1 MLKKQLFSAIFILV
15 FSSSISWA
23 QTDKIIYKAI
33 KKPSDIEDINS
44 PQVKPIAYTHVIS
57 LAKLDVKTKKKKFFN
72 MMLPAILIS
81 KAELDK
87 DYKKVEKLSK
97 ADSIN
102 QQDEKWLAALQKRYR
117 AKDNAEL
124 LIRMHTHPVSIVLA
138 QSAIETGWGTSRFF
152 VQAMNAFGVWSYN
165 KNEPRVKARE
175 TRKGKA
181 IYVKKYSSLNHT
193 IDDYFV
199 TLGRGGP
206 YKQFRQKRM
215 TVNNPLTL
223 IKYLDQYSEIR
234 GKYVKRL
241 RSVINY
247 NKLQRF
253 DHYHLAP

>member
-1 MLKKQLFSAIFILV
+1 MLKKQIFSVLLILI
-15 FSSSISWA
+15 FSSSTSRA
-23 QTDKIIYKAI
+23 NTDKIIYKAI
-33 KKPSDIEDINS
+33 TTASDIEDINS
-44 PQVKPIAYTHVIS
+44 KQVKAIAYTKVIS

-81 KAELDK
+81 KEELDK
-87 DYKKVEKLSK
+87 DYKKVEKLS
-97 ADSIN
+97 AAETIN
-102 QQDEKWLAALQKRYR
+102 QQDEKWLADLKKRYR
-117 AKDNAEL
+117 AENNAEL
-124 LIRMHTHPVSIVLA
+124 LTRMHTHPSSIVLA

-181 IYVKKYSSLNHT
+181 IYVKKYSSLNQT

-199 TLGRGGP
+199 TLGRGP
-206 YKQFRQKRM
+206 YKKFRQQRM
-215 TVNNPLTL
+215 KVSKPLTL

-234 GKYVKRL
+234 EKYVKRL
-241 RSVINY
+241 RSVISY

-253 DHYHLAP
+253 DEYHLAP

>member
-1 MLKKQLFSAIFILV
+1 MLKKQIISALIILLL
-15 FSSSISWA
+15 STSISWA
-23 QTDKIIYKAI
+23 DSDKIIYKAI
-33 KKPSDIEDINS
+33 KTAADIEDINS
-44 PQVKPIAYTHVIS
+44 QQVKPIAYTEVIS

-87 DYKKVEKLSK
+87 DYQKVAALKK

-102 QQDEKWLAALQKRYR
+102 QQDEKWLAELKKRYR
-117 AKDNAEL
+117 AENSAEL
-124 LIRMHTHPVSIVLA
+124 LTKMHTHPSSIVLA

-199 TLGRGGP
+199 TLGRGP
-206 YKQFRQKRM
+206 YKKFRQKRM

-234 GKYVKRL
+234 EKYVKRL
-241 RSVINY
+241 RSVISY

-253 DHYHLAP
+253 DEYHLAL

>member
-1 MLKKQLFSAIFILV
+1 MLKKQLLSIIFTL
-15 FSSSISWA
+15 FLLPSISLA
-23 QTDKIIYKAI
+23 NSDKVIYKAI
-33 KKPSDIEDINS
+33 KTVDDIEDINS
-44 PQVKPIAYTHVIS
+44 KQVKPIAYTEVIN

-81 KAELDK
+81 KAQLDK
-87 DYKKVEKLSK
+87 DYQKVEKLNK
-97 ADSIN
+97 AESIN
-102 QQDEKWLAALQKRYR
+102 QQDEKWLAGLKKRYR
-117 AKDNAEL
+117 AENNTML
-124 LIRMHTHPVSIVLA
+124 LTRMHTHPSSIVLA

-165 KNEPRVKARE
+165 KSEPRIKARE

-199 TLGRGGP
+199 TLGRGP
-206 YKQFRQKRM
+206 YKKFRQKRL
-215 TVNNPLTL
+215 TVKNPLTL

-234 GKYVKRL
+234 EKYVKRL
-241 RSVINY
+241 RSVITY

-253 DHYHLAP
+253 DEYHLAR